1 MNMLIDAILLVI
13 LIYFVIRF
21 YRSGIMSMVLG
32 MGRLLL
38 SLSASVILGGY
49 VSRLI
54 IYNYVQRWIDG
65 PLALAFS
72 IVISCILVFAA
83 TYLLSSL
90 IIASLT
96 KTDNGIFSKIDKIG
110 GAIVGLV
117 LGLSVDS
124 IISGV
129 IGSMLSVAYA
139 LSGKDGITDV
149 VNNTVLYK
157 FLLEFSVFDIVKNLL

>member
-1 MNMLIDAILLVI
+1 M
-13 LIYFVIRF
+13 
-21 YRSGIMSMVLG
+21 
-32 MGRLLL
+32 
-38 SLSASVILGGY
+38 
-49 VSRLI
+49 
-54 IYNYVQRWIDG
+54 
-65 PLALAFS
+65 
-72 IVISCILVFAA
+72 
-83 TYLLSSL
+83 LSSL
-90 IIASLT
+90 IIASLK